1 MTDNSNNSIPYFHS
15 SAHFPNQAFGQITD
29 DIDPFPPP
37 FINNN
42 DNTNNLVIR
51 IPGTGST
58 SSSSSVLD
66 ISGLD
71 ISGQSIPIDN
81 SNNNVDTD
89 SDNENIRVRPVNN
102 NTMCCVCLTR
112 HSQTAMVLTPCKHDV
127 CNKCFF
133 RWIKIN
139 PNCPYCRNNFTSWDN
154 MADDD
159 INDEL
164 YAVTHLFETVTIQH
178 NKLVKKNN
186 KLQKDN
192 TKILIDNQ
200 TLINK
205 NKKLFESNIRLNKL
219 IDYSKG
225 YYHSLIDGY
234 KSHIISNYYNN
245 NPFLVKLFV
254 ESDHS
259 HLDQHKLGYQNGYN
273 CGYKDFSDFITSKK
287 KKFKTCSSQTSLI
300 NTDDEKDSTDEWS
313 SLSPLSSSSSS
324 MDLDL

>member
-1 MTDNSNNSIPYFHS
+1 MTDNSNNSIPYINSTGFYDLN
-15 SAHFPNQAFGQITD
+15 PAFGQISDDTD
-29 DIDPFPPP
+29 PSPPP
-37 FINNN
+37 FIDDN
-42 DNTNNLVIR
+42 DNSNNLVIT
-51 IPGTGST
+51 IPG
-58 SSSSSVLD
+58 LD
-66 ISGLD
+66 V
-71 ISGQSIPIDN
+71 SGQSIPIDN
-81 SNNNVDTD
+81 SNIADTD
-89 SDNENIRVRPVNN
+89 SDNENIRIRPIN
-102 NTMCCVCLTR
+102 NTVCCVCLTR
-112 HSQTAMVLTPCKHDV
+112 HSQTAMVITPCKHDI

-159 INDEL
+159 INEEL

-178 NKLVKKNN
+178 NKFLKKNN

-200 TLINK
+200 NLINK
-205 NKKLFESNIRLNKL
+205 NKNLFESNIRLNKL

-245 NPFLVKLFV
+245 NPFLVKLFL

-259 HLDQHKLGYQNGYN
+259 HLDQNKLGYQNGYN
-273 CGYKDFSDFITSKK
+273 GGYKDFHQYVKSIK

-300 NTDDEKDSTDEWS
+300 HTDDEKDSSDEWSSRSQWS
-313 SLSPLSSSSSS
+313 SLSPTSSSSSLDV
-324 MDLDL
+324 DL